1 MKLHHC
7 RLCLLAVALLLVVG
21 LAPGE
26 RRANADQGTSGT
38 AGTPGAPTNIAAGA
52 PDVLVIKSV
61 SPSWA
66 EYGQQVQMLLRHFT
80 PNTTMITTEQY
91 TDDQLGGFDRVV
103 LVHNET
109 TPLPSALLED
119 LARTDKP
126 ILWLGYGLSQ
136 LPVDIG
142 ATFGFSLGDV
152 EEQNLPNG
160 VEYRGEGYPAKLTDY
175 YPVRVEDPAAQVL
188 ATYTYG
194 DGRTPVPYI
203 VRGDNLWYV
212 NGLPAPTDDK
222 PNPEADAPFL
232 VFADVLHEFFGT
244 SIPTSR
250 QAMIRLED
258 VSVHISPVRLT
269 NIINYLHSQRIPFTL
284 GVIPAQRMKDGSI
297 VELSDR
303 PDFVKVLRY
312 AQDHGGTIV
321 LHGYHHTFGSGED
334 YEFWDEKRRAP
345 IEGETWDM
353 YARKMED
360 GIRIMRNNGIEPRL
374 WETPHYA
381 ASPLAYRVFSHYF
394 SHTIENRNPVPWL
407 PYPAGPDQYG
417 QMVIPETIGFI
428 DPEAGKTVDL
438 QLQHA
443 DTLRIVRDGWAVGFF
458 HPASIDV
465 SKLEKL
471 VEGLQRQGY
480 TFADARALQT
490 EVRYDYQPNAM
501 ARLNTWRKVDLEL
514 NLATLN
520 ARLESQYDW
529 WPIVREVPWLP
540 VVFFGSIAV
549 FLIRLRR
556 QWQPATTSVR
566 SIVGSLE
573 DLSSRRVLRW
583 TWRTTVMLVGASAL
597 FSVVLLSAGSRHAL
611 LSQEWTEKLA
621 AEWSGSDNLR
631 GWSDLDWE
639 VVYDGYGEVGVE
651 DGSASLRPATSGRPL
666 ESHAALAL
674 AGGSKW
680 RDYTF
685 EAQMNLKQQLR
696 ENSPPNEWEAGWLLF
711 RYGGEAR
718 SYYLIHKPNGL
729 ELGKLVPPKGEGQVF
744 LATKSKPRAVPGKWH
759 DYRIE
764 VRGANIRVF
773 VDDRLEIDYTDPN
786 PILRG
791 GVGLYTEDAGI
802 LFRHP
807 SVTEVNPGR

>member
-1 MKLHHC
+1 MNMLYC
-7 RLCLLAVALLLVVG
+7 RLCLLVAALLLVVG
-21 LAPGE
+21 LSSGE
-26 RRANADQGTSGT
+26 RPAKADE
-38 AGTPGAPTNIAAGA
+38 GTPGAPTSVAGGA
-52 PDVLVIKSV
+52 PEVLVVKSV
-61 SPSWA
+61 SPNWP
-66 EYGQQVQMLLRHFT
+66 EYGQQIQMVLRHFT
-80 PNTTMITTEQY
+80 PNTTMISTEQY

-103 LVHNET
+103 VVHNET
-109 TPLPSALLED
+109 TPLPSELLED
-119 LARTDKP
+119 LAQTDKP
-126 ILWLGYGLSQ
+126 ILWLGYGLRQ

-152 EEQNLPNG
+152 KEKNLPNG
-160 VEYRGEGYPAKLTDY
+160 VEYRGQRHSAKLTDY
-175 YPVRVEDPAAQVL
+175 YPVRVVNPSAQVL

-244 SIPTSR
+244 SITASR
-250 QAMIRLED
+250 QAAIRLED
-258 VSVHISPVRLT
+258 VSVHITPVRLT
-269 NIINYLHSQRIPFTL
+269 KIIDYLHSRRIPFTM

-312 AQDHGGTIV
+312 AQDHGGTVV
-321 LHGYHHTFGSGED
+321 LHGYHHTFGSKSGED

-345 IEGETWDM
+345 IAGENWDM
-353 YARKMED
+353 YARKIEH

-417 QMVIPETIGFI
+417 QMIIPETIGYI

-438 QLQHA
+438 QLQRA

-458 HPASIDV
+458 HPASMEL

-480 TFADARALQT
+480 TFADVRALQT
-490 EVRYDYQPNAM
+490 EVRYDYQPNAI
-501 ARLNTWRKVDLEL
+501 ARLNTWRKVDLQL

-520 ARLESQYDW
+520 SRLESQYDW
-529 WPIVREVPWLP
+529 WPTARAVPWLS
-540 VVFFGSIAV
+540 VLFLGSITV

-556 QWQPATTSVR
+556 QWQPDTASVR
-566 SIVGSLE
+566 SVVGSLGAFG
-573 DLSSRRVLRW
+573 SKRRLRS
-583 TWRTTVMLVGASAL
+583 TWRGAVVLVGASAL
-597 FSVVLLSAGSRHAL
+597 FSVVVLFGGRQVV
-611 LSQEWTEKLA
+611 LSQGWPERWAE
-621 AEWSGSDNLR
+621 EWSGSDNLR
-631 GWSDLDWE
+631 GWSDLKWK
-639 VVYDGYGEVGVE
+639 VAYDGYGEVGVE
-651 DGSASLRPATSGRPL
+651 DGSASLKPATSERPL

-674 AGGSKW
+674 AGSPKW

-685 EAQMNLKQQLR
+685 EARMNLKQQLR
-696 ENSPPNEWEAGWLLF
+696 KNSPRNEWEAGWLLF
-711 RYGGEAR
+711 RYMGEAR
-718 SYYLIHKPNGL
+718 SYYLIHKTNGV
-729 ELGKLVPPKGEGQVF
+729 ELGKLVPPEGEGQVF
-744 LATKSKPRAVPGKWH
+744 LVTKSKPRAVPGRWH

-764 VRGANIRVF
+764 VRGANIKVYI
-773 VDDRLEIDYTDPN
+773 DDKLQIDYTDPS
-786 PILRG
+786 PILHG
-791 GVGLYTEDAGI
+791 GVGLYTEDANVH
-802 LFRHP
+802 FRQP
-807 SVTEVNPGR
+807 TMTEISSNR

>member
-1 MKLHHC
+1 MNMRSC
-7 RLCLLAVALLLVVG
+7 RLCLLAAALLLVVG
-21 LAPGE
+21 LASGE
-26 RRANADQGTSGT
+26 RRANADPGTSANPSG
-38 AGTPGAPTNIAAGA
+38 PTSIAAGA
-52 PDVLVIKSV
+52 PEVLVIKSV
-61 SPSWA
+61 SPSWP
-66 EYGQQVQMLLRHFT
+66 EYGQQIQMVLRHFT
-80 PNTTMITTEQY
+80 PNTTMITTEEY
-91 TDDQLGGFDRVV
+91 ADNQLGAFDRVV
-103 LVHNET
+103 VIHSET

-119 LARTDKP
+119 LAQTDKP
-126 ILWLGYGLSQ
+126 ILWLGYGLGR
-136 LPVDIG
+136 LPVDLG

-160 VEYRGEGYPAKLTDY
+160 VEYQGQGHPAKLTDY
-175 YPVRVEDPAAQVL
+175 YPVRVVDPSAQVL

-194 DGRTPVPYI
+194 DGRAPVPYI

-222 PNPEADAPFL
+222 PDPKADAPFL

-244 SIPTSR
+244 SITTSR

-258 VSVHISPVRLT
+258 VSVHIPPVRLT
-269 NIINYLHSQRIPFTL
+269 NIINYLHSQRVPFTM

-334 YEFWDEKRRAP
+334 WEFWDEKRRAP
-345 IEGETWDM
+345 LKGETWRG
-353 YARKMED
+353 YAWKMED
-360 GIRIMRNNGIEPRL
+360 GIRIMRNNGLEPRL

-407 PYPAGPDQYG
+407 PYPAGPDPYG
-417 QMVIPETIGFI
+417 QTVIPETIGFI
-428 DPEAGKTVDL
+428 DPEQGKTVDL
-438 QLQHA
+438 QLQRA

-458 HPASIDV
+458 HPASIDM

-480 TFADARALQT
+480 TFADARALET
-490 EVRYDYQPNAM
+490 EVNYDYQPNAM

-529 WPIVREVPWLP
+529 WPVVRTVPWLA
-540 VVFFGSIAV
+540 VLFFGSITV
-549 FLIRLRR
+549 FLIRLRK
-556 QWQPATTSVR
+556 QWQPATASAR
-566 SIVGSLE
+566 SIVGSLGGFG
-573 DLSSRRVLRW
+573 SRRRALRPA
-583 TWRTTVMLVGASAL
+583 WRTAVMFIGASAL
-597 FSVVLLSAGSRHAL
+597 FSVVLLGGGRQVL
-611 LSQEWTEKLA
+611 VSQEWPERWA
-621 AEWSGSDNLR
+621 QEWSGSDNLR

-639 VVYDGYGEVGVE
+639 VIYDGYGKVGVV
-651 DGSASLRPATSGRPL
+651 DGSASLRPATSERPL

-674 AGGSKW
+674 AGGPKW
-680 RDYTF
+680 DDYTF
-685 EAQMNLKQQLR
+685 EAQMNPQQQLR
-696 ENSPPNEWEAGWLLF
+696 KNSPPNQWEAGWLLF
-711 RYGGEAR
+711 RYLGEAR

-744 LATKSKPRAVPGKWH
+744 LATKSRPQAVFGRWH

-773 VDDRLEIDYTDPN
+773 VDNKLEIDYTDPN

-791 GVGLYTEDAGI
+791 GVGLYTEDAEVR
-802 LFRHP
+802 FRQPTVTMAP
-807 SVTEVNPGR
+807 SGR